1 MQRPHESWAALH
13 SSSFYLLWMHTSCS
27 TGSSCWMKHKL
38 ELNPRI
44 VLCQSILSFPL
55 HLPSFP
61 SPPFS
66 TSVNSGFKVFCQ
78 DQASKTLTNM
88 PWQGSF
94 CSLLYLRKTLCL
106 CRGREG
112 FSINYCYLKKTID
125 TEAFKKIQSCYMKP
139 VTKMFLTWPFISCS
153 LREKVVQCV

>member
-1 MQRPHESWAALH
+1 
-13 SSSFYLLWMHTSCS
+13 MHTSCS

-61 SPPFS
+61 SLPFN
-66 TSVNSGFKVFCQ
+66 TSVNLTL
-78 DQASKTLTNM
+78 ASSVLPGPGIQNSLTNM

-112 FSINYCYLKKTID
+112 FSINHCYLKKTID
-125 TEAFKKIQSCYMKP
+125 AEAFKKIQSCYMKP